1 MQEPLD
7 GGFVSKLRLP
17 CSSLSGEAGCAD
29 QGFNAVQEALHLRE
43 TVATGI
49 FQTALGAFQHG
60 GLMPWVPDY

>member
-7 GGFVSKLRLP
+7 GGFVSKWGCLAAAFWRV
-17 CSSLSGEAGCAD
+17 GCAD
-29 QGFNAVQEALHLRE
+29 QDFNAVQEALHLRA
-43 TVATGI
+43 VATGI